1 MEWTFGNGGAFF
13 FAPAARVLKKTSR
26 LSKFD
31 QTADCTAKTALS
43 RRRRL
48 VAEEHD
54 ENQLLRIS
62 VPSEIIHQAIWL
74 YLRFALSFRD
84 VEDLLA
90 QRGIAISY
98 ETIRRWVNH
107 FGPIIAT
114 ELHKRRPKPHS
125 TWHLDEGYLKI
136 DGRIAKPIAVWIT
149 PTPSRLTPERASP
162 PSRWSPGC
170 IRCLL
175 DRRPGRAAR
184 KHGGDPC
191 KAVGVFSAAS
201 IQAGGLALGN
211 PLRLPAAAV
220 VIVLTGDGG
229 EHIKHHRIQR
239 REHAPGEIVGRTR
252 QHPTRRKIEPDDADL
267 LGVKIGAELLPIPM
281 LRRL

>member
-1 MEWTFGNGGAFF
+1 M
-13 FAPAARVLKKTSR
+13 AA
-26 LSKFD
+26 
-31 QTADCTAKTALS
+31 
-43 RRRRL
+43 
-48 VAEEHD
+48 
-54 ENQLLRIS
+54 
-62 VPSEIIHQAIWL
+62 
-74 YLRFALSFRD
+74 
-84 VEDLLA
+84 
-90 QRGIAISY
+90 
-98 ETIRRWVNH
+98 
-107 FGPIIAT
+107 
-114 ELHKRRPKPHS
+114 
-125 TWHLDEGYLKI
+125 
-136 DGRIAKPIAVWIT
+136 
-149 PTPSRLTPERASP
+149 
-162 PSRWSPGC
+162 
-170 IRCLL
+170 
-175 DRRPGRAAR
+175 
-184 KHGGDPC
+184 DPC